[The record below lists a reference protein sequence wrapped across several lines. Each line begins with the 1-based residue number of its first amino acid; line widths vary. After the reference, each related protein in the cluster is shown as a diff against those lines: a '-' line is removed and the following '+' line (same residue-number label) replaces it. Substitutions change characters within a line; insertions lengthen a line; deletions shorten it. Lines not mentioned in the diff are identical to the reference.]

1 MSTTLMVMNENG
13 GGWIWMLLRW
23 QKSKESPC
31 EYEDGDESEE
41 RGNRGLEQRIK
52 GNLTIRIL
60 LSLLKLVLCRLTL
73 VQCYNEGYITE

>member
-1 MSTTLMVMNENG
+1 MVTNENG
-13 GGWIWMLLRW
+13 HEWKWMLLRW

-31 EYEDGDESEE
+31 EYDGGDESEE
-41 RGNRGLEQRIK
+41 RGNGGLEQRIK

-60 LSLLKLVLCRLTL
+60 LPLLKLVLCRLTL

>member
-1 MSTTLMVMNENG
+1 MVTNENG
-13 GGWIWMLLRW
+13 GGWIWRRLRW

-31 EYEDGDESEE
+31 EYDNEDESEE
-41 RGNRGLEQRIK
+41 RGNGGLEQRIK

-60 LSLLKLVLCRLTL
+60 LSLLRLVLCRLTP